1 MLGSGNNLVVFA
13 LAGMGARVTSVD
25 ISQKQLDT
33 AAVRA
38 VELGLEVTFVR
49 VDVVDLSSIED
60 GSFDLVYTGGHVA
73 VWVSDLK
80 AYYSQAGRILRP
92 GGMFMVS
99 EYHPFRRVW
108 QDSPSDLNVKYRY
121 LDRGPHEYDRSQ
133 DIESATAGTL
143 SSYEFNWTVGDY
155 VSNLFGDDR
164 VSSSVTCQSFRVP
177 TDPRNEV
184 PILSVSAARRSSD
197 GAATL
202 AVVNWNNSSPVTAA
216 LDLAGT
222 AADARV
228 TAYEMAHQDPAALNT
243 FDEPNKVRPIR
254 SKLDGLP
261 QTFTFKPNSLTMF
274 VAEHG

>member
-1 MLGSGNNLVVFA
+1 MIEERADWRKCPTDPTIALSREGLEHLGDVSGQDAVVLGSGNNLVVFA

-33 AAVRA
+33 AAARA

-133 DIESATAGTL
+133 DIESATAGPL
-143 SSYEFNWTVGDY
+143 PSYEFNWTVGDY
-155 VSNLFGDDR
+155 VTALIDAGCQLVALEEFGE
-164 VSSSVTCQSFRVP
+164 
-177 TDPRNEV
+177 EV
-184 PILSVSAARRSSD
+184 ER
-197 GAATL
+197 
-202 AVVNWNNSSPVTAA
+202 WE
-216 LDLAGT
+216 
-222 AADARV
+222 DAPM
-228 TAYEMAHQDPAALNT
+228 E
-243 FDEPNKVRPIR
+243 
-254 SKLDGLP
+254 GLP
-261 QTFTFKPNSLTMF
+261 GSLLL
-274 VAEHG
+274 VGRKG